1 MGLSKEELK
10 RTILRDLPFHR
21 FQNVEKVISWYFEDK
36 WKDQQLFSKEE
47 SKIIWDDMFA
57 LDRGK
62 PLEQISEVT
71 YFLDLK
77 MKVNAHVLIPRPETE
92 ELVLW
97 IRQSFQKDAQLKIL
111 DVGTGSGC
119 IALGLSQY
127 FTNAWVTAWDVSSEA
142 LQIARFNA
150 QQYQLDIQFQEVDIL
165 KVKDD
170 KRYDLIVSNPPYVRP
185 SEAHQSVIHE
195 PELALYTPEDDPLL
209 FYRAISLFAEAQ
221 LKKGG
226 HLYFELSEFTA
237 QEVSAFVKHLSFQ
250 NIEIR
255 KDLSGKQRILR
266 AEKN

>member
-97 IRQSFQKDAQLKIL
+97 IRQSFQ
-111 DVGTGSGC
+111 
-119 IALGLSQY
+119 
-127 FTNAWVTAWDVSSEA
+127 
-142 LQIARFNA
+142 
-150 QQYQLDIQFQEVDIL
+150 
-165 KVKDD
+165 
-170 KRYDLIVSNPPYVRP
+170 
-185 SEAHQSVIHE
+185 
-195 PELALYTPEDDPLL
+195 PL
-209 FYRAISLFAEAQ
+209 
-221 LKKGG
+221 
-226 HLYFELSEFTA
+226 
-237 QEVSAFVKHLSFQ
+237 
-250 NIEIR
+250 
-255 KDLSGKQRILR
+255 
-266 AEKN
+266 